1 MCRRLLNASALRDQG
16 TPVPIREF
24 LIGHLVR
31 TTAQEQWD
39 RLENGDLLTAAE
51 QGGFEVF
58 LTTDK
63 NLRHQAE
70 HG

>member
-1 MCRRLLNASALRDQG
+1 
-16 TPVPIREF
+16 
-24 LIGHLVR
+24 VR

-51 QGGFEVF
+51 QAGFEVF